1 MVQVNQAMINPQVA
15 SADYSKLTAAV
26 IRGQDVEL
34 QASKEKNARI
44 RASLAEVTMN
54 NRASADAQASW
65 MGAVSQNESLLN
77 ALDKAPPRI
86 QSAYKKA
93 TQGRATLE
101 DNSVISAYLGSIQ
114 KQIGLKQATEDNQL
128 NNDLTTAKID
138 QYNAGRDANVAQKD
152 LATAQMNALG
162 GSGGISPEQ
171 KLAQAISGVTG
182 GAPGSNVNVAGGS
195 PVAPPTAAINATD
208 PSDPMVRPVAGAMIP
223 QGAPAT
229 TAQAP
234 VVAPQAPVTAPVAT
248 PEVAPVSTQADP
260 NAPVFTNS
268 EGEVVTADPQVV
280 NPAEVDAIVQE
291 KGVSVAQATQ
301 RVQAN
306 QELAQAEA
314 KYVYGDGNIQ
324 ILPTY
329 KQYTSE
335 LVAAGVDPSDAD
347 KIATSA
353 ADRGEVYVPITSEEE
368 RKRKEDFAK
377 SWKSESS
384 GFVSLLQDTS
394 NMHDAAERIYANLL
408 EAPAGGVS
416 GFWGKVQGK
425 IGLDFIPDGASA
437 VEVAKAI
444 SQLRSDSAL
453 NTIVEL
459 KEASTQGATGLGQV
473 SVVEFTSLIESN
485 NTISQ
490 DLPSQQLREATERY
504 IYDRNRTAYNTY
516 QSMVNQYGL
525 SAVNSISGVSARQMG
540 NILKDI
546 NTYERET
553 TAGMATAAR
562 TGSYA
567 DTIEMPQSYTAS
579 ATQPSPTQQQN
590 IQESDQA
597 KTRDRAEFTG
607 RDMNRGMDSG
617 LQNASGVRIPF
628 TSVKIPGMGDGPLG
642 IGSGSVLRFFN
653 MIPDYTD
660 EQYVEQRTRDLMQNS
675 QTK

>member
-54 NRASADAQASW
+54 NKASADAQATW
-65 MGAVSQNESLLN
+65 MAAIKQNESLLN

-86 QSAYKKA
+86 QKAYNKA

-101 DNSVISAYLGSIQ
+101 DNSVISAYLGSVQ
-114 KQIGLKQATEDNQL
+114 QQIGLKQATEDNQL

-138 QYNAGRDANVAQKD
+138 QANAARDASKASAMVS
-152 LATAQMNALG
+152 NAELG
-162 GSGGISPEQ
+162 ALNQTGGISPEQ
-171 KLAQAISGVTG
+171 RLAQAIAGVPS

-195 PVAPPTAAINATD
+195 PLAPPTAAIDATD

-229 TAQAP
+229 TPQAP
-234 VVAPQAPVTAPVAT
+234 VVTPQAPVAAPVAT
-248 PEVAPVSTQADP
+248 PEVAPVSTEVDP

-280 NPAEVDAIVQE
+280 NSAEVNALVQE
-291 KGVSVAQATQ
+291 KGVSVTQATQ

-306 QELAQAEA
+306 QELAQAEE

-335 LVAAGVDPSDAD
+335 LVASGVDPSDAD

-353 ADRGEVYVPITSEEE
+353 ADRGEVYVPLTSQEE

-384 GFVSLLQDTS
+384 GLVSLLLDTN
-394 NMHDAAERIYANLL
+394 NMHDAAERIYSNLL
-408 EAPAGGVS
+408 ESPSGGTS
-416 GFWGKVQGK
+416 GFWGKAQGK
-425 IGLDFIPDGASA
+425 TGLDFVPDGASS
-437 VEVAKAI
+437 VEVAKAV

-453 NTIVEL
+453 KTIVEL

-473 SVVEFTSLIESN
+473 SVVEFTSLIESG

-490 DLPSQQLREATERY
+490 DLPNQELREATQRY
-504 IYDRNRTAYNTY
+504 IYERNKTAYNTY
-516 QSMVNQYGL
+516 QSMVDQYGL
-525 SAVNSISGVSARQMG
+525 SAVNSISGVSARQLG

-546 NTYERET
+546 NTHETTT
-553 TAGMATAAR
+553 TAGMATVAR
-562 TGSYA
+562 NGSYA
-567 DTIEMPQSYTAS
+567 GTIEMPQKYTVS
-579 ATQPSPTQQQN
+579 AQQLSPEQQQAVR
-590 IQESDQA
+590 ESDIAQA
-597 KTRDRAEFTG
+597 EDTSTFTG
-607 RDMNRGMDSG
+607 RDMNRKIDAD
-617 LQNASGVRIPF
+617 LQNIPGSRIPGF
-628 TSVKIPGMGDGPLG
+628 NSPLNMATSGN
-642 IGSGSVLRFFN
+642 VLRFFN
-653 MIPDYTD
+653 IIPDYTD
-660 EQYVEQRTRDLMQNS
+660 QQYVEQRTRDLMQNS